1 MLTLSNIDDIIQFN
15 INSLIHKFIFL
26 CYLPK
31 LNDMK
36 FTLPPKHHALQQPL
50 VHIEVKN
57 VEAEK
62 FEVGL
67 GGWLFL

>member
-1 MLTLSNIDDIIQFN
+1 MLTLSNIDNIIQF
-15 INSLIHKFIFL
+15 NSLIHKFIFL

-31 LNDMK
+31 LDDMK